1 MKTTPE
7 ALKALYQTL
16 GGSSVNVAGESKT
29 TGILNK
35 IAALFGSTATAEKIP
50 DAIGN
55 LNAVASGIT
64 KPAGKKSI
72 TTTAETDVADY
83 ATAQISDANL
93 VAGNI
98 KKDVPILGITGE
110 YEGGG
115 GSSEISMATVT
126 VTSNTTIRN
135 YLIGV
140 FVGGQGIKEFR
151 TQYPIVEGTNVLK
164 VPMLAQT
171 DPLPPFFTTCELS
184 ESLSA
189 LDEITVTGD
198 IIEDGGVFEIYG
210 DGTIT
215 FVIR

>member
-55 LNAVASGIT
+55 INAVASGIT

-72 TTTAETDVADY
+72 TTTAETNVADY
-83 ATAQISDANL
+83 ATAQVSDENL

-98 KKDVPILGITGE
+98 KKDVAILGVTGS

-115 GSSEISMATVT
+115 SSDFSTATVT
-126 VTSNTTIRN
+126 VNLSGTTEYVLPLNNCLTLNGRIETFEMINESDNSEYTVVLYQDRP
-135 YLIGV
+135 V
-140 FVGGQGIKEFR
+140 FLDNEDELVVAVSGNIVATDGGYNI
-151 TQYPIVEGTNVLK
+151 
-164 VPMLAQT
+164 
-171 DPLPPFFTTCELS
+171 
-184 ESLSA
+184 
-189 LDEITVTGD
+189 TGD
-198 IIEDGGVFEIYG
+198 CS
-210 DGTIT
+210 IT
-215 FVIR
+215 AKQYVLL

>member
-16 GGSSVNVAGESKT
+16 GGSSGNVAGESKT

-55 LNAVASGIT
+55 INAVASGIT
-64 KPAGKKSI
+64 KPSGKKSI
-72 TTTAETDVADY
+72 TTTAETNVADY

-98 KKDVPILGITGE
+98 KKDVAILGVTGS

-115 GSSEISMATVT
+115 SSDFSTATVT
-126 VTSNTTIRN
+126 FIGASSIEEVNINVACLEEEYEPFVPHARSNGEFSIYPEDETQIDVILYKGQAILTYSGATS
-135 YLIGV
+135 V
-140 FVGGQGIKEFR
+140 
-151 TQYPIVEGTNVLK
+151 
-164 VPMLAQT
+164 
-171 DPLPPFFTTCELS
+171 ELS
-184 ESLSA
+184 GNISIVYENV
-189 LDEITVTGD
+189 IITGD
-198 IIEDGGVFEIYG
+198 GS
-210 DGTIT
+210 IT
-215 FVIR
+215 FS